1 MIIEYELDIE
11 QEIIEKWI
19 EELEYDKYI
28 KNASLEKTNC
38 DVYTYISVNIDTH
51 AIKEELRGF
60 NNVYVIIEAITEF
73 IGEEKHI
80 YDYYTVADCIDSMI
94 SSNNSD
100 RYVLSYI
107 ASYLEGIASTQAYNA
122 FLDRVAQYRKYGGN
136 PPLKLEKGLRNE
148 YYLI

>member
-28 KNASLEKTNC
+28 TNATIEKTNS
-38 DVYTYISVNIDTH
+38 DVYIYVSVNLNTH
-51 AIKEELRGF
+51 AIKEELKGF
-60 NNVYVIIEAITEF
+60 NDVYVIIEAIIEF

-94 SSNNSD
+94 GSNNND

-107 ASYLEGIASTQAYNA
+107 ASYLQGVKN
-122 FLDRVAQYRKYGGN
+122 
-136 PPLKLEKGLRNE
+136 
-148 YYLI
+148 